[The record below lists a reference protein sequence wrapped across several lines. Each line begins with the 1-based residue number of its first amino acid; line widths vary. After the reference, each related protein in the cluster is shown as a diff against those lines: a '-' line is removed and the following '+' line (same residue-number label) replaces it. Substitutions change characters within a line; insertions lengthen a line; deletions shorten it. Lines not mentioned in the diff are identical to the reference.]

1 MLTNDIKK
9 GMWVK
14 LSLHASCGSVPNW
27 EGEMWDNMKGNIRVV
42 DVYGWEHEAG
52 SVYSHD
58 IIAVKIHKEDAEWIP
73 VEHTPAQLKLKEQV
87 RAMGF

>member
-9 GMWVK
+9 GMWVQ
-14 LSLHASCGSVPNW
+14 LSFSASMGSTPRW
-27 EGEMWDNMKGNIRVV
+27 EGEMWDNMRGNTRVV

-52 SVYSHD
+52 SVYAFD
-58 IIAVKIHKEDAEWIP
+58 IVGVKLNKNDAEWIP
-73 VEHTPAQLKLKEQV
+73 VEHTPAQLKLKDQV